1 MPHAVVVEA
10 STEAAVEVISIT
22 APSIAS
28 RIIVQ
33 PTILATFHRDQ
44 NPWSLYP
51 QLYQASGF
59 SFQDFDDVW
68 ACAYQ

>member
-10 STEAAVEVISIT
+10 LTEAAVEVISIM

-33 PTILATFHRDQ
+33 PTTLAMFHRDQ
-44 NPWSLYP
+44 NQWSLYP

-59 SFQDFDDVW
+59 CFQDFDDVW